1 MTSGNFCA
9 GVGDYDLPA
18 AKNFVAAQFPA
29 ECGCMTTA
37 QYVKVDVHMPCPNGY
52 ATIHERE
59 SCVAAANAT
68 LDFLCYGAPWENA
81 LRTESSPQMPAGCYF
96 DTAAGGGCA
105 LNLNSADSEA
115 SSCPEGYQ
123 CSRLCGKQPE
133 QHITVSMV
141 SAAGAW
147 SGRNCYTDDSTG
159 AWHGAYNIGGSYGKI
174 GAWGCSSKCQ

>member
-133 QHITVSMV
+133 QSHEIQPCGNSMEQCP
-141 SAAGAW
+141 SEQCAGAFK
-147 SGRNCYTDDSTG
+147 S
-159 AWHGAYNIGGSYGKI
+159 
-174 GAWGCSSKCQ
+174 WGCVGSCGDNQVCHESHCDTCAGR